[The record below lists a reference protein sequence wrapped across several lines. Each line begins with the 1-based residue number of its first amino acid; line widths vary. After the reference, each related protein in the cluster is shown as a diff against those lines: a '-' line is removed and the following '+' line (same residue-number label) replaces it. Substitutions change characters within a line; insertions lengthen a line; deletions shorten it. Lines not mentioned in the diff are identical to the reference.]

1 MKRYDFRETDVYLGE
16 TPEGSFVR
24 YDDATV
30 EINAAFHK
38 GAQAMF
44 DRIQYRAANHWH
56 ADPEKDAQCSAENAL
71 VLGWVQDAFE
81 DISPEGAG
89 EWVAITKLNKENA
102 ALKAEIA
109 ALKEWR
115 YSDQDLAI
123 KILSYLGFSQE
134 PSKEPYADRRRDRI
148 AEMICLHCESL
159 RQELA
164 AMKAPPKTL
173 KAEEVTEAGYYWW
186 RGEYKEWEPVRVDID
201 EFGVD
206 VWRIMTEIPAYDG
219 EWGKPYGEFI
229 GPLKATEVTNT

>member
-24 YDDATV
+24 YDDA
-30 EINAAFHK
+30 
-38 GAQAMF
+38 
-44 DRIQYRAANHWH
+44 
-56 ADPEKDAQCSAENAL
+56 EKLEQ
-71 VLGWVQDAFE
+71 
-81 DISPEGAG
+81 
-89 EWVAITKLNKENA
+89 ENA

-164 AMKAPPKTL
+164 AMKAPPKVL
-173 KAEEVTEAGYYWW
+173 SADEVTEPGWYWN
-186 RGEYKEWEPVRVDID
+186 KEKRDKHWSVVEVAYAHPKNHTLVVKYTVCDFD
-201 EFGVD
+201 CDLDGV
-206 VWRIMTEIPAYDG
+206 
-219 EWGKPYGEFI
+219 FI
-229 GPLKATEVTNT
+229 GPIPAPEV